1 MQIEGRVAARP
12 GEGWNTTRMSR
23 FGKLIRNVIKYKAL
37 LVMMIP
43 ALVVV
48 VINCYMPMI
57 GVLIAFKN
65 VNYAK
70 GIFGSKWVGFE
81 NFRFLFTTDTAW
93 RITINTV
100 SYSLLFIIL
109 GLFIVVS
116 TSIALSEVRNKRVSK
131 VYQTAMLLPNFL
143 SIVVVS
149 YIVYALLN
157 PDYGFINKSILEPL
171 GLTPVNWYNESTY
184 WPYILTSVHFWMSTG
199 MSCVIYLAAISG
211 IDQEM
216 YEAAI
221 VDGATK
227 WQQIRKI
234 TLPSL
239 KPIMIILLILSIGN
253 IFRSNFGLFYQ
264 VPLNAA
270 ALYPATDTI
279 DTYVYRAMI
288 SLGDIGMSSAAGLY
302 QSVVGAVLVILSNA
316 IVRRIDKDQSL
327 F

>member
-1 MQIEGRVAARP
+1 
-12 GEGWNTTRMSR
+12 
-23 FGKLIRNVIKYKAL
+23 
-37 LVMMIP
+37 MMIP

-48 VINCYMPMI
+48 IINCYMPMI

-70 GIFGSKWVGFE
+70 GIFGSKWVGLE

-116 TSIALSEVRNKRVSK
+116 TSIALSEVRNKRASK

-157 PDYGFINKSILEPL
+157 PDYGFINKNVLEPL
-171 GLTPVNWYNESTY
+171 GLNPVNWYNESAY

-199 MSCVIYLAAISG
+199 MSCVIYLAAIAG

-239 KPIMIILLILSIGN
+239 KPIMIILLILSVGN
-253 IFRSNFGLFYQ
+253 VFRSNFGLFYQ
-264 VPLNAA
+264 VPLNAP

-316 IVRRIDKDQSL
+316 VVRRIDKEQSL